1 MRTRRGAA
9 TPTDSPQASTRWRTC
24 CPRYL
29 NKSQLGNLEESS
41 DNASTRLGSQHGAE
55 RTLTIGSSLEEEKS
69 QRGNQVECWRLSP
82 GGRTTAGQCDSYS
95 VELVAGARLDTY
107 IRVAFPHPG

>member
-41 DNASTRLGSQHGAE
+41 DNASTRLGSQHGAYLWLKVSVG
-55 RTLTIGSSLEEEKS
+55 RS
-69 QRGNQVECWRLSP
+69 QTPAPTRAIVQ
-82 GGRTTAGQCDSYS
+82 Q
-95 VELVAGARLDTY
+95 
-107 IRVAFPHPG
+107 RVAQLNCPEFANYDVPNPTTVGP